1 MSQADT
7 GSTPPTNAA
16 EALSQTMAYYKH
28 SMTGMEANGWV
39 RIIGEFGDRAVMTFL
54 EEHMQSSTFAP
65 KFSEALKLFA
75 PSRKNSVAAYEELS
89 RAVRECGPY
98 AAPRFEDPALPRAV
112 KLMGGWLAV
121 NEQLP
126 AENGSF
132 EGSAFI
138 KRFDAMYAQACS
150 DVLLQREV
158 DSKLRGLHDLT
169 KPAGL
174 LEHSAAATQAPA
186 LQSLSDARKPI
197 DGGDVIERQ
206 EVQRPLN
213 LRQRA

>member
-1 MSQADT
+1 MSSGDS
-7 GSTPPTNAA
+7 GSVPPTNAF

-39 RIIGEFGDRAVMTFL
+39 RIIQEFGDVAVMSFL
-54 EEHMQSSTFAP
+54 QSHMEASEFAP
-65 KFSEALKLFA
+65 KFAAALKLFA
-75 PSRKNSVAAYEELS
+75 PGRKNSVAAYEELS

-98 AAPRFEDPALPRAV
+98 AAPKFEDPALPRAV
-112 KLMGGWLAV
+112 KLMGGWLSV

-126 AENGSF
+126 AEAGSF

-158 DSKLRGLHDLT
+158 DNKLRGLHDLT
-169 KPAGL
+169 KPAGF
-174 LEHSAAATQAPA
+174 LEHSNARAPT
-186 LQSLSDARKPI
+186 LQSISDARKPM
-197 DGGDVIERQ
+197 DVIEMPDIKRLSP
-206 EVQRPLN
+206 E
-213 LRQRA
+213 RQRA